1 MDIKL
6 WDIPNSSEQNMLI
19 KKKINQLLNEDI
31 FTGTKLLNLQNS
43 KLDILEKYVYD
54 ISKIHAKRLNLSN
67 EEYYVEFWIKNKFD
81 THILHVDCD
90 EQKKEELIYKYPLL
104 SCVTYLSESYIPT
117 IITNIDVDRNMYK
130 DFHNDINLYFSFPDI
145 NKHITFNPSFFH
157 GTAIITDDCD
167 LNNERT
173 IVAINLWKTPPINI
187 RYYTNENILE
197 RVFNSNQDIFIMN
210 ENNNS
215 ITEIPLPLSE
225 LNYDTMEDIL
235 YRKNI
240 NTFKKFNKWI
250 EKSITGDNASCYKFI
265 LDKSLDSKEQTNKLI
280 KKYGDIINDINYIRE
295 NDIKYNRFFQRF
307 TYNRFYNSDICNWII
322 YESEK
327 YASNNGGWT
336 TKRHINYPTTDIP
349 VHLIN
354 SISTF
359 IFQSSINI
367 CNFIKESYQIPNEMG
382 LDIQDLFIVKY
393 EHDKQNF
400 LEPHKDG
407 SFISF
412 NILLTNPNDFEGGG
426 TEFEDGLITK
436 NMQGDLFIHSSLI
449 THSGIPITKGKR
461 YLLVGFINLKLII

>member
-1 MDIKL
+1 
-6 WDIPNSSEQNMLI
+6 
-19 KKKINQLLNEDI
+19 
-31 FTGTKLLNLQNS
+31 
-43 KLDILEKYVYD
+43 
-54 ISKIHAKRLNLSN
+54 
-67 EEYYVEFWIKNKFD
+67 
-81 THILHVDCD
+81 
-90 EQKKEELIYKYPLL
+90 
-104 SCVTYLSESYIPT
+104 
-117 IITNIDVDRNMYK
+117 MYK

-250 EKSITGDNASCYKFI
+250 EKSITGENASCYKFI

-280 KKYGDIINDINYIRE
+280 KKYGNIINDINYIRE

-307 TYNRFYNSDICNWII
+307 TYNNVYNLDICNWII
-322 YESEK
+322 SESEK

-336 TKRHINYPTTDIP
+336 IKRHNNYPTTDLQVESITAISGF
-349 VHLIN
+349 VFN
-354 SISTF
+354 SFNTISKY
-359 IFQSSINI
+359 
-367 CNFIKESYQIPNEMG
+367 IKQSYQINEDII
-382 LDIQDLFIVKY
+382 LDINDLFVVKY
-393 EHDKQNF
+393 EYGKQHK
-400 LEPHKDG
+400 LSPHKDG
-407 SFISF
+407 SFITFS
-412 NILLTNPNDFEGGG
+412 ILLSDTNDFEGGG
-426 TEFEDGLITK
+426 TQFEDGLISK
-436 NMQGDLFIHSSLI
+436 INQGDLLIHSSLI
-449 THSGIPITKGKR
+449 THSGVSITKGKR
-461 YLLVGFINLKLII
+461 YILVGFINLKLII

>member
-54 ISKIHAKRLNLSN
+54 ISKIHAKRLNLIN

-240 NTFKKFNKWI
+240 NTF
-250 EKSITGDNASCYKFI
+250 
-265 LDKSLDSKEQTNKLI
+265 
-280 KKYGDIINDINYIRE
+280 
-295 NDIKYNRFFQRF
+295 
-307 TYNRFYNSDICNWII
+307 
-322 YESEK
+322 
-327 YASNNGGWT
+327 
-336 TKRHINYPTTDIP
+336 
-349 VHLIN
+349 
-354 SISTF
+354 
-359 IFQSSINI
+359 
-367 CNFIKESYQIPNEMG
+367 
-382 LDIQDLFIVKY
+382 
-393 EHDKQNF
+393 
-400 LEPHKDG
+400 
-407 SFISF
+407 
-412 NILLTNPNDFEGGG
+412 
-426 TEFEDGLITK
+426 
-436 NMQGDLFIHSSLI
+436 
-449 THSGIPITKGKR
+449 
-461 YLLVGFINLKLII
+461 